1 MNEDVDFVFNSILMD
16 DCLAKGKPLL
26 DGGVKYLG
34 GCCETFGNTNAAD
47 ALVAIKKLVFEEKRY
62 SLTEINDAL
71 LADFAGYEKMRKDML
86 DCPKYGNDDDYADS
100 VYLDLY
106 DHISKY
112 TRMAGINN
120 GLHHY
125 GIVII
130 NNQTNTEWGLHTSA
144 SADGRKNKV
153 FLNPSNNPQGGADK
167 KGPTAVLKSIS
178 KIDSR
183 FHLGSVQNIKFQTD
197 FFKNNMD
204 KIKLLFKTYFDRLGG
219 CQLMVTVVDAGA
231 LEDAM
236 VHPEKYPDLIV
247 RVSGFSAVFVNLD
260 KEVQKELV
268 SRTLNARF

>member
-1 MNEDVDFVFNSILMD
+1 
-16 DCLAKGKPLL
+16 
-26 DGGVKYLG
+26 
-34 GCCETFGNTNAAD
+34 
-47 ALVAIKKLVFEEKRY
+47 
-62 SLTEINDAL
+62 
-71 LADFAGYEKMRKDML
+71 
-86 DCPKYGNDDDYADS
+86 
-100 VYLDLY
+100 
-106 DHISKY
+106 
-112 TRMAGINN
+112 MAGINN

-247 RVSGFSAVFVNLD
+247 RVSGFLSLIHIS
-260 KEVQKELV
+260 EPT
-268 SRTLNARF
+268 RP